1 MNESGVLFCDP
12 KNELSLN
19 LARSGSSH
27 IWNSQ
32 MQYNPILK
40 HSSEDRQTDRQT
52 WLRNLDVV
60 GNNGDVLEVQSGI
73 NLIHDVQRCWLV
85 MVKGKD
91 QSQRA
96 QCLLASWQVWYVL
109 PRLLGRPHTAQ
120 TDNVGFDHIGHKPHR
135 PQPWRPQSMTMTAT
149 TMMTKDKGCR
159 LHTWITEALAPLPG
173 LLKRVDNC
181 LQSDRQPRSL
191 LPKLL

>member
-109 PRLLGRPHTAQ
+109 PRLLGRPHTAH
-120 TDNVGFDHIGHKPHR
+120 TDRQRGVRPYR
-135 PQPWRPQSMTMTAT
+135 PQTTSATTMTAT
-149 TMMTKDKGCR
+149 KHDHDGHNHDDQRQR
-159 LHTWITEALAPLPG
+159 L
-173 LLKRVDNC
+173 
-181 LQSDRQPRSL
+181 
-191 LPKLL
+191 